1 MEAGPRADL
10 APFLAA
16 LQRLEA
22 ALAYLQ
28 AHRAMQSAEDALRHT
43 AALRDVGLAAAAA
56 EFSSLLAKHGSVPAS
71 ALARLRAGAEGGS
84 SASPSSAD
92 SRPVELVPEPRVGP
106 LRALAAAL
114 LHDAG
119 STSARSCV
127 HAYAEARRGVVAAAL
142 EPQLAPLGGSREE
155 LAKLSWQQVEARIPG

>member
-10 APFLAA
+10 ASFLAA

-43 AALRDVGLAAAAA
+43 SALRDVGLAAAGA
-56 EFSSLLAKHGSVPAS
+56 EFSALLAKHGAVPAP
-71 ALARLRAGAEGGS
+71 ALARLRAGAEAGG
-84 SASPSSAD
+84 ATSPSSAD
-92 SRPVELVPEPRVGP
+92 ARPVELLPEALMGT

-114 LHDAG
+114 LRDAG
-119 STSARSCV
+119 SPSARSCV
-127 HAYAEARRGVVAAAL
+127 QAYAEARRGVVAAAL

-155 LAKLSWQQVEARIPG
+155 LDKLSWQQVEARIPG